1 MYYMQNDIP
10 SKNTLKHVSPHAG
23 FTECHKT
30 SVPLHSEQ
38 GECFDCMN
46 YVSKQ
51 THLNFKCILSTLASF
66 ECVLCSSH
74 T

>member
-1 MYYMQNDIP
+1 MYNMQNDIP
-10 SKNTLKHVSPHAG
+10 SENTLKHVSSHAG

-38 GECFDCMN
+38 GEYFDFMN
-46 YVSKQ
+46 YANKY
-51 THLNFKCILSTLASF
+51 THLSFTGILWTSLNFKCIL
-66 ECVLCSSH
+66 CMSH